1 MRGYWR
7 LTGVIFL
14 ISIVFF
20 VIHWMTWGSVASMLT
35 NFFST
40 VVFAIGVLFILVGI
54 PMTILWFFNGTRE
67 VEREQRERKAEYR
80 AWKKDERKK
89 DKAARKE
96 ARRYRY

>member
-7 LTGVIFL
+7 ITGVIFL
-14 ISIVFF
+14 ISIMFF
-20 VIHWMTWGSVASMLT
+20 VIHWMTAGSAASTIT
-35 NFFST
+35 NFFSAVIF
-40 VVFAIGVLFILVGI
+40 VVGILFVLLGI

-80 AWKKDERKK
+80 AWKKDQRKR
-89 DKAARKE
+89 DKEDRKE